1 MDSDESNVTPFGDAA
16 ERLSR
21 REVLGRSGKFVAA
34 AVAVAAFFKGTPAAF
49 ARNPSCGSF
58 AGCSCSGGTCY
69 HSGSACPKRFGDC
82 PSGGYC
88 WSEGSTTY
96 CDWWCWTVGSNK
108 CTCSKPRGTA
118 PAGDITGTA
127 LAA

>member
-58 AGCSCSGGTCY
+58 AGCCATDLSQTDTC
-69 HSGSACPKRFGDC
+69 
-82 PSGGYC
+82 
-88 WSEGSTTY
+88 
-96 CDWWCWTVGSNK
+96 
-108 CTCSKPRGTA
+108 A
-118 PAGDITGTA
+118 PAS
-127 LAA
+127 LAATMRRWTRRSATPISPLR